1 MLATIRDDYLSWRG
15 RIRRRT
21 YWLRSLAAAVVV
33 ALIAMTGELLRPFTA
48 PVAIALAVAA
58 ILLGGWICAT
68 LVVRRFHDHG
78 RHGWIGLLCLAGAT
92 VIGSAGQWL
101 GAGLPAMTLASVVGL
116 ALSVYVGFVPGQ
128 RGPNAYGPDPKSG

>member
-1 MLATIRDDYLSWRG
+1 MLATIFENYFCWRG

-48 PVAIALAVAA
+48 SVAIALAVAA

-78 RHGWIGLLCLAGAT
+78 RHGWIALLCLAGAT

-101 GAGLPAMTLASVVGL
+101 GVGLPAMTLASVVGL